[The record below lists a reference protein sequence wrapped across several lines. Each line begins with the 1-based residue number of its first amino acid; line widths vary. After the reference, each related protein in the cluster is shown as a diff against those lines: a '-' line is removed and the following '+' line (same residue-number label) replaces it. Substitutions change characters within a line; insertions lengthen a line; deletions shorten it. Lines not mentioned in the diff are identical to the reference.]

1 MKVLHFGRY
10 YTEHFGG
17 TESHARVLL
26 DCLQH
31 HVQVANVVA
40 NETCHNTVV
49 RRGGY
54 DIHKVASIGDV
65 AATTLCPGMAAYVRR
80 LHEKEQYDIFHLHF
94 PDPMSHLAHAFLPRH
109 VKLVIT
115 WHSDIVRQRRLLM
128 FYQPFVNR
136 IVARAD
142 AIIAATPAHFSSSTQ
157 LYACRDRQRQ
167 HVVPYGIDFSRFAK
181 SSQTMSDARQLRE
194 KFPGKKLLFALGRHV
209 YYKGYEYLIQAM
221 QKIADDAVLLL
232 GGNGPKTAELKQLV
246 RQLGLTDKVIFLGR
260 IPDGELPYHYHGCDL
275 FCLPSVEPS
284 EAFGLVQLEAMA
296 CGKPVVCCEL
306 NNGVTYVNRSG
317 ETGLVVPP
325 RDPRALAAA
334 INDLLADDQK
344 RMAYGNAAF
353 DRVSREFTLQRMT
366 EGTLAVYRSVLG
378 KNSQF

>member
-40 NETCHNTVV
+40 NETCHNTLV

-157 LYACRDRQRQ
+157 LYACQDRQRQ

-246 RQLGLTDKVIFLGR
+246 RQLGLADKVIFLGR
-260 IPDGELPYHYHGCDL
+260 IPDG
-275 FCLPSVEPS
+275 
-284 EAFGLVQLEAMA
+284 
-296 CGKPVVCCEL
+296 EL

-325 RDPRALAAA
+325 RDPAALAAA

-344 RMAYGNAAF
+344 RIAYGNAAF

-378 KNSQF
+378 KNRQF